1 MHSKPQKYKIRQH
14 NFLTKFILCNR
25 IFLFDYRDKI
35 NSFKEL
41 KNKYNSKFTLCT
53 VILRKQ
59 SVQAHTPKQSMALH
73 TIS

>member
-14 NFLTKFILCNR
+14 NFLTKFILRNR

-41 KNKYNSKFTLCT
+41 KNKYNSKFT
-53 VILRKQ
+53 
-59 SVQAHTPKQSMALH
+59 
-73 TIS
+73 

>member
-41 KNKYNSKFTLCT
+41 KNIN
-53 VILRKQ
+53 IIQ
-59 SVQAHTPKQSMALH
+59 SLLSAQLY
-73 TIS
+73 